1 MVIYSLLLSNVASC
15 IYALLLLNQEFSIWW
30 RFLWHPVHGN
40 TAPIH
45 TSELCHWAT
54 SQREV
59 CHISLF
65 QRAPLI
71 IMTQVI
77 SWSFPL
83 PCSVVFYRPQML
95 ANEKGI
101 HGCSRCSSQF
111 RVPWIPQ
118 NPQSLCQV
126 VSKEWSFL
134 DMLRHSW
141 VVWAALHCFRNIIL
155 VVWYVLMIQ
164 WHLVEWKKEKPL
176 GIQYHL
182 ENTTQLEQIESFDLI
197 IWSLPFIF
205 WTTPKTRTFAL
216 YAC

>member
-15 IYALLLLNQEFSIWW
+15 IDALLSLNQEFSIWW

-59 CHISLF
+59 CHVSLF

-71 IMTQVI
+71 IMMTQVI

-101 HGCSRCSSQF
+101 HGCSRCRSQF

-141 VVWAALHCFRNIIL
+141 VVWAALHCFYNIIQ
-155 VVWYVLMIQ
+155 VVW
-164 WHLVEWKKEKPL
+164 
-176 GIQYHL
+176 
-182 ENTTQLEQIESFDLI
+182 
-197 IWSLPFIF
+197 
-205 WTTPKTRTFAL
+205 
-216 YAC
+216 